1 MEGSQLKMTKRHGCF
16 IFFITFKS
24 TFIKEEH
31 LSKAD
36 PGIIIAYDDHYDSY
50 GYPIDCRGDM
60 FLF

>member
-36 PGIIIAYDDHYDSY
+36 PGIIIAYDDHYDS
-50 GYPIDCRGDM
+50 
-60 FLF
+60 